1 MTPPKTSRR
10 ELERAILA
18 LEARYEKL
26 AGHTKILAGA
36 VVYMM
41 HERGET
47 VIDVT
52 IPPWVYKQDCH
63 VGSAMNDDNSIVV
76 TRNAYLRPPVDTA
89 EIEEAAE

>member
-1 MTPPKTSRR
+1 MTLPKLSRR
-10 ELERAILA
+10 DLERLIVR
-18 LEARYEKL
+18 LEEDYRRL
-26 AGHTKILAGA
+26 AGHTKVLAGA

-52 IPPWVYKQDCH
+52 IPAWAYKQDCH
-63 VGSAMNDDNSIVV
+63 VGSAINDDDSIVI
-76 TRNAYLRPPVDTA
+76 TRNAYLRPPVETA

>member
-1 MTPPKTSRR
+1 MTPPKLSRR
-10 ELERAILA
+10 DLERLIVR
-18 LEARYEKL
+18 LEEDNQRL
-26 AGHTKILAGA
+26 AGHAKVLAGA

-52 IPPWVYKQDCH
+52 VPPWVYKQDCH
-63 VGSAMNDDNSIVV
+63 VGAAINDDESVVV
-76 TRNAYLRPPVDTA
+76 TRNAYLRPPAETA